1 MDLNKENPMASPQ
14 ENRAAQP
21 SAVAACSVTDC
32 KYNQDHDCHAG
43 EIRVEVGA
51 QGAVCATY
59 TPERNR
65 PRP

>member
-1 MDLNKENPMASPQ
+1 MANPQ
-14 ENRAAQP
+14 ERSKEQT
-21 SAVAACSVTDC
+21 SAVAACLVTDC
-32 KYNQDHDCHAG
+32 RFNENQDCHAG

-59 TPERNR
+59 SPETAR

>member
-1 MDLNKENPMASPQ
+1 MAHPQ
-14 ENRAAQP
+14 ERSREQT

-32 KYNQDHDCHAG
+32 RFNENHDCHAG
-43 EIRVEVGA
+43 EIRVEVGS

-59 TPERNR
+59 SPEASR